1 MSAIHKYEAVIGLEI
16 HVQLQTLSKAF
27 SADSVE
33 YGALP
38 NTQISVISLGH
49 PGTLPK
55 HNEGAV
61 EKAMM
66 LGLALDS
73 HIHQEVYFARKN
85 YFYADLPKGYQI
97 TQDKT
102 PICTGGSIT
111 IQMEDGTEK
120 VIGITR
126 AHLEEDAGKSMHD
139 QDPFDT
145 LVDLNRAGVPLIEV
159 VSEPDM
165 RSSKEAG
172 LYLTEIRKLV
182 RYLQICDGNMEEGS
196 LRCDANISVR
206 KKGSTVFGTRCEV
219 KNMNS
224 IRNVQR
230 AIEAEVK
237 RQIDILEAGGKIDQE
252 TRSFDPVNGTTST
265 LRSKEDAQDYRY
277 FPEPDLPPVVIS
289 NEQIEEVKAEMPALP
304 RALYET
310 YTKSYGLSEYD
321 AMALTAEREIALTYE
336 EILKH
341 TKNYKA
347 ACNWLMGPVKAYLN
361 ENALEVTE
369 SPFSPEQIVG
379 LIQLVDS
386 GKISQSTAAE
396 KILPELAKSKSAKA
410 ENIAQEQNLIQ
421 DADEDTIL
429 ALAKEILASWPDK
442 VEAYKN
448 GNKGMLGLFM
458 GELMKKSGGKANPKS
473 ASALIQK
480 LLES

>member
-1 MSAIHKYEAVIGLEI
+1 
-16 HVQLQTLSKAF
+16 
-27 SADSVE
+27 
-33 YGALP
+33 
-38 NTQISVISLGH
+38 
-49 PGTLPK
+49 
-55 HNEGAV
+55 
-61 EKAMM
+61 
-66 LGLALDS
+66 
-73 HIHQEVYFARKN
+73 
-85 YFYADLPKGYQI
+85 
-97 TQDKT
+97 
-102 PICTGGSIT
+102 
-111 IQMEDGTEK
+111 
-120 VIGITR
+120 
-126 AHLEEDAGKSMHD
+126 
-139 QDPFDT
+139 
-145 LVDLNRAGVPLIEV
+145 
-159 VSEPDM
+159 M

-289 NEQIEEVKAEMPALP
+289 NEQIEQIKTEMPALP

-379 LIQLVDS
+379 LIQIVES

-429 ALAKEILASWPDK
+429 TLAKEILASWPDK
-442 VEAYKN
+442 VQAYKN